1 MGMVDLHPVQSGRL
15 TYPCSVNELLYQ
27 LVQLFLRKIIRSL
40 WTASVDSIH
49 SLQSAVTDLGHNPAA
64 SPVYLLRGL
73 AQQAVVNPPVQHHL
87 SLVGALRAVYR
98 HMASNN
104 KTYFSLG

>member
-40 WTASVDSIH
+40 WTASVDSLH

-64 SPVYLLRGL
+64 SPCTSSAAWRNRLWSIR
-73 AQQAVVNPPVQHHL
+73 
-87 SLVGALRAVYR
+87 R
-98 HMASNN
+98 SN
-104 KTYFSLG
+104 TTCPSSAR